1 MDTGAIAVCSIQSG
15 CPLPIAWMWAVQTAH
30 VTNPCVEEPS
40 EQMALVEEDCQVVLI
55 VENQNQMEVEQE
67 ADEELVDVAEP
78 QIVEQ

>member
-1 MDTGAIAVCSIQSG
+1 
-15 CPLPIAWMWAVQTAH
+15 
-30 VTNPCVEEPS
+30 
-40 EQMALVEEDCQVVLI
+40 MALVEEDCQVVLI